1 MKFTLEPASDGVHK
15 WVGVFTDPVDKTER
29 RIPFG
34 AKGYSDYTINRD
46 PLRRERYIAR
56 HKARENWRDP
66 MTAGALSRFILWGD
80 STDIRRNVRQF
91 KQRFNLE

>member
-1 MKFTLEPASDGVHK
+1 MRFHLEPANDGVHK
-15 WVGVFTDPVDKTER
+15 WVGVFTDPVEKHER

-34 AKGYSDYTINRD
+34 AKGYSDYTQHKN

-56 HKARENWRDP
+56 HKAREDWNNP
-66 MTAGALSRFILWGD
+66 MTAGALSKYILWGE

-91 KQRFNLE
+91 KNRFNLS